1 MYQHIL
7 VPLDGSSNANEAL
20 KEAISLAKDW
30 HAKLL
35 LLHVTDINQFGGY
48 GRGLA
53 YTEIVATMREN
64 ATELLNQAK
73 TQATAAGV
81 TVSTANL
88 EGSPKQQ
95 ITDVAND
102 TDNGIDLIVI
112 GKSGTNAFSRL
123 VVGSTT
129 TYIVQHAQPNVF
141 VVNDISED

>member
-20 KEAISLAKDW
+20 KAAIDLAKDW
-30 HAKLL
+30 HASLL

-48 GRGLA
+48 ARGLA
-53 YTEIVATMREN
+53 YTEVIASMREN
-64 ATELLNQAK
+64 ATELMTRAK
-73 TQATAAGV
+73 ELATAAGV
-81 TVSTANL
+81 TVTTANL
-88 EGSPKQQ
+88 EGAPKQQ

-102 TDNGIDLIVI
+102 AENGIDLIVI

-129 TYIVQHAQPNVF
+129 TYVVQHAHPNVF
-141 VVNDISED
+141 VINDIAED

>member
-1 MYQHIL
+1 MYQHLL

-20 KEAISLAKDW
+20 KEAISLAKGWD
-30 HAKLL
+30 AKLL

-53 YTEIVATMREN
+53 YTEVIASMREN
-64 ATELLNQAK
+64 ATELMDQAK
-73 TQATAAGV
+73 KQATAAGV
-81 TVSTANL
+81 TVTTASL
-88 EGSPKQQ
+88 EGAPKQQ

-102 TDNGIDLIVI
+102 DENGIDLIVI

-129 TYIVQHAQPNVF
+129 TYVVQHAQPNVL
-141 VVNDISED
+141 VVNDIAED